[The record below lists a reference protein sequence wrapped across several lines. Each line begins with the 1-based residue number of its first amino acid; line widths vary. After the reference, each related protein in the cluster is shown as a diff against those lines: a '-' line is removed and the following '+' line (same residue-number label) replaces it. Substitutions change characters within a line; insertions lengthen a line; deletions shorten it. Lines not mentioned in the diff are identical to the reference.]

1 MFMLTCLSLCTAL
14 AVGVPP
20 LPVMAKTPPATGLQA
35 RVRDFPYGRLAIQQE
50 DSDFIILEK
59 SGSRGLRPHLPSVS
73 IGSAV
78 RVDAA
83 LIDSFEP
90 SIDGGRDAQR

>member
-1 MFMLTCLSLCTAL
+1 MLTCLSLCTAL
-14 AVGVPP
+14 AGGMQP
-20 LPVMAKTPPATGLQA
+20 LPVMAKTPPATDLHA
-35 RVRDFPYGRLAIQQE
+35 LVRDFPYGRLAIQLE

-59 SGSRGLRPHLPSVS
+59 SGSRGLRPRLPSVS
-73 IGSAV
+73 IGGAV

-90 SIDGGRDAQR
+90 SINGGRDAQR

>member
-1 MFMLTCLSLCTAL
+1 MLTCLSLCTAL
-14 AVGVPP
+14 AGGVPP
-20 LPVMAKTPPATGLQA
+20 LPLMAKTPPATGLHA
-35 RVRDFPYGRLAIQQE
+35 CVRDFPYGRLAIHQE
-50 DSDFIILEK
+50 DNDFIILEK
-59 SGSRGLRPHLPSVS
+59 SGSPELRPHLPSVS

-90 SIDGGRDAQR
+90 SIDGGKNAKR